1 MFGADRHGYKPSF
14 IENLCRWAYSFVLML
29 LIPFVLLQLVL
40 RGALYSKGG
49 AHKRFERFG
58 IVSRPSK
65 AGGYLFHCVSVGEVV
80 AASCLIKRIMEDEPE
95 AQITVTTTTA
105 TGSARVRDIFGD
117 SVHHF
122 YLPFDLHTIMAEMLK
137 RVKPKAVLI
146 TEVELWP
153 NLIHACWKRS
163 IPVIVVNARMTDRSA
178 RRYRKVAKLF
188 TPMLNKLEHVCA
200 QGERDFKNYA
210 WLGVAEHKLTLTNNI
225 KFDQVAAV
233 SKTNAHFLGMEASA
247 NLIVVA
253 GSTHDPEETILLDA
267 FDTLRSRF
275 PTLTLVL
282 VPRHPERFDI
292 VARLLEKR
300 GHAYVKSS
308 QVNNL
313 PSSINVVLLDEMGK
327 LNHAYSI
334 ATCAFVGG
342 SIAQRGGHNALEPA
356 AFSIPI
362 LMGPHTFNNPVICDY
377 LKERGALS
385 IIENA
390 QQVVDQL
397 AGWLSEPLE
406 MKKAGEAGRTVLDE
420 NSGALDITLNC
431 IKKHL

>member
-1 MFGADRHGYKPSF
+1 MFGADRNGYKPSF

-200 QGERDFKNYA
+200 QGERDFKN
-210 WLGVAEHKLTLTNNI
+210 
-225 KFDQVAAV
+225 
-233 SKTNAHFLGMEASA
+233 
-247 NLIVVA
+247 
-253 GSTHDPEETILLDA
+253 
-267 FDTLRSRF
+267 
-275 PTLTLVL
+275 
-282 VPRHPERFDI
+282 
-292 VARLLEKR
+292 
-300 GHAYVKSS
+300 
-308 QVNNL
+308 
-313 PSSINVVLLDEMGK
+313 
-327 LNHAYSI
+327 
-334 ATCAFVGG
+334 
-342 SIAQRGGHNALEPA
+342 
-356 AFSIPI
+356 
-362 LMGPHTFNNPVICDY
+362 
-377 LKERGALS
+377 
-385 IIENA
+385 
-390 QQVVDQL
+390 
-397 AGWLSEPLE
+397 
-406 MKKAGEAGRTVLDE
+406 
-420 NSGALDITLNC
+420 
-431 IKKHL
+431 